1 MFLEGT
7 DILQERLNFQVY
19 ITIMDEKHPK
29 CEMKAKNELFSAC
42 FWENLIC
49 SLMWYESCMT
59 PAVDSVAGIP
69 DKSHE

>member
-1 MFLEGT
+1 
-7 DILQERLNFQVY
+7 
-19 ITIMDEKHPK
+19 MDEKHPK